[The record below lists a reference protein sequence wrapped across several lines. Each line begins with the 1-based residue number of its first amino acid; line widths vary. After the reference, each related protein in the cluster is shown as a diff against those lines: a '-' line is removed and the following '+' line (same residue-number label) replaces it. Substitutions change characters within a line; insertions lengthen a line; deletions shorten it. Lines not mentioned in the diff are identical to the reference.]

1 MRKALERAIRE
12 YEQGIEKEKS
22 SLDYIA
28 NKYVIKGEP
37 GISPFEYFKFKSSY
51 LKEFL
56 RNHSC
61 IKVRFILVCL
71 MEKIIQEKN
80 TIFEVQDRAYFQSDT
95 YINIESTDVKELLA
109 KVIKQI
115 LENISK
121 YQKVGTGWY
130 FKEVIRL
137 EIHTVD
143 YKPMRGGSSYI
154 PLPDWIMS
162 KKAIV
167 SIRNTDN
174 KCFLWSVLRY
184 LYPREKNDCRLVDL
198 KKHENKLNKRNKFS
212 SQNKRYHKVWIT

>member
-1 MRKALERAIRE
+1 MERDKK
-12 YEQGIEKEKS
+12 GIP
-22 SLDYIA
+22 I
-28 NKYVIKGEP
+28 
-37 GISPFEYFKFKSSY
+37 ISNE
-51 LKEFL
+51 
-56 RNHSC
+56 
-61 IKVRFILVCL
+61 
-71 MEKIIQEKN
+71 
-80 TIFEVQDRAYFQSDT
+80 RAYFHSDT

-154 PLPDWIMS
+154 PLPDWIMR

-167 SIRNTDN
+167 SILTLIINV
-174 KCFLWSVLRY
+174 FFG
-184 LYPREKNDCRLVDL
+184 LYFVIFIQEKRMIADWEISKSTKTNLIR
-198 KKHENKLNKRNKFS
+198 KE
-212 SQNKRYHKVWIT
+212 